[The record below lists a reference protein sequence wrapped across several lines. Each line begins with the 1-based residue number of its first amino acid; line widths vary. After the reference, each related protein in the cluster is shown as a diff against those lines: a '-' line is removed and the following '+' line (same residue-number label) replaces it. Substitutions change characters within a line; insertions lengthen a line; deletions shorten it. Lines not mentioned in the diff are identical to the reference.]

1 MDKLPE
7 EALLDWYADQH
18 PRTVDIVGD
27 FAGRELFAIQGEALM
42 RYCLSEAK
50 VDFDGGFQLLHAIH
64 AVEKFL
70 SSLKKNDCSF
80 DLVFF
85 QDLEDVCVP
94 DGVRGSNHASK
105 YLLARRILIQ
115 HLDRS
120 DIDIKVLE
128 LSSFESDECNDYLA
142 SNAIHFMLCDEGRGD
157 SREQTIRLRHLI
169 WKILDSGR
177 NVAVI
182 NSIVLKSSKGSLLDL
197 RLDRPTRN
205 TKQPS
210 DFSLAVLEEISQ
222 PQFLSSKLS
231 AREKIVVAFCR
242 VYLEQLS
249 TRDNPP
255 EDDIVRVEALI
266 LQVATLK
273 ICRIRDRCFSFTN
286 RNLSPDDNKFLH
298 MFCTT
303 SQDLAENRVGLTG
316 RTKWDLYDLIDGR
329 LFFNILEALRNGRG
343 VSPSILEQ
351 GKSLR
356 EKVFHDR
363 TADVSLQVETEHV
376 DPAAVAVFRDLHHW
390 HTYKPVATRKTRV
403 EVLPWAEKI
412 RQKRR
417 QRQMADVVSY
427 AASLTNSIGKVFD
440 RETIVVNS
448 RPLRKS
454 AYAPPKASSGNSSRN
469 EGGSRMVRVRG
480 KELALLASQ
489 QLREDKAQTKRNDV
503 LRLWAEKCAEL
514 ENGKDLVMCY
524 LKAQEF
530 QDHAVVRPEVS
541 LYLCNVLVKIWAHT
555 RKDVDEGSPQGL
567 YLVSMMWNRLQAISR
582 SRNCTPEIANA
593 AKEMVAALSMTQL
606 KIVENEPRRK
616 LPFSIRPGLLRNV
629 SKLVRDHRIL
639 QLEHGGPYMDRQFD
653 SQPDTRVSFE
663 PDAWQRDVLDSID
676 ANESLLVV
684 APTSAGKTFI
694 SFYAMK
700 KILEESDDGVLVY
713 VAPTKA
719 LVNQI
724 AAEIEA
730 RFSKQYKNQQG
741 KSIWAIHTRDY
752 RINHPTRCQ
761 ILVTVPH
768 MLQVML
774 LAPTNA
780 NRPGAWSLRVKR
792 IIFDEVHCIGQAE
805 DGIIWEQLLL
815 LAPCPIIAL
824 SATVGNPEELRDWL
838 AKSEARKGCSMKMIM
853 HHVRYSDLRK
863 FIYEPP
869 ERFVFR
875 ELSRPSRLPMPG
887 LDEGNCVSSSF
898 KNRAALYDIN
908 LEARDCLT
916 LWKHMN
922 KTFTRELLE
931 GLDSPE
937 ALPEVIE
944 KSHVSGWEKALKGK
958 LKTAMESPDSTFQ
971 ALKESIEASTTASD
985 SPRADHMANLFA
997 LAFELH
1003 AQDALPALVFNYD
1016 RLECERAVKGM
1027 LSTLEEAESAFKES
1041 DTTWQ
1046 KKLNEFGQWQKQKR
1060 SSLEN
1065 QSFNRPKH
1073 HGERIPSK
1081 LETVRL
1087 QASAETSPWEGFNPE
1102 WPLSQFSF
1110 AGTKAMQQKE
1120 FDDLMASLDA
1130 DRVPLWLIAALRRG
1144 LGVHHAGMNRRY
1156 RQIVEML
1163 FRRGY
1168 LRLVVATGT
1177 LALGINM
1184 PCKTVVFSGDS
1195 VFLSPQ
1201 NYRQASGRA
1210 GRRGFDLLGNV
1221 VFNGISRDRVHE
1233 IMSSRLPALKGQ
1245 FPISTTLILRLFILL
1260 HGTNNCRFAVDAVQA
1275 LLSQTRLYLGGPDAE
1290 MSVKHHLRFS
1300 IEYLRRQNLL
1310 SATGTPIHFAGLVGH
1325 LYFTENAVFAFHSL
1339 LRGGYFHEL
1348 CKNIDTARQ
1357 RVLREM
1363 MLVLG
1368 HLFNRIPIHQKSKLL
1383 NVVERSSSEMSL
1395 QRLPAAAEELL
1406 VRHNQQ
1412 TLSIFK
1418 NYVHSYII
1426 QHLTDMEDR
1435 MLPLTKISV
1444 GPEKGIACG
1453 LESEPPPV
1461 IRSPFAALSGFTDNF
1476 DSIQDLCST
1485 VRDGVFL
1492 EESAIPHINIWPCDT
1507 NVEFNAY
1514 LYDFFRH
1521 GSLTVLVREN
1531 HIRRGEVWFHLND
1544 FSLTLKTIVTSLR
1557 GVISSGEEFE
1567 MEDAEDEA
1575 RDTGDA
1581 EVIPWTT
1588 EALGKK
1594 KAKSRVPESWEDESD
1609 TCVSESEPGSHS
1621 GVVGSSGSEEESGL
1635 DKGGG
1640 LIKVLRAF
1648 TLLEQEF
1655 LDKFYKVGA

>member
-1 MDKLPE
+1 MEPGKKLPE
-7 EALLDWYADQH
+7 EALLEWYADQH
-18 PRTVDIVGD
+18 PPIVDIVGD

-42 RYCLSEAK
+42 RYCLAEAK
-50 VDFDGGFQLLHAIH
+50 VDFDGGFQPLHAIH

-70 SSLKKNDCSF
+70 SSLKKRDCNF
-80 DLVFF
+80 DVIFF
-85 QDLEDVCVP
+85 RDMEDICVP
-94 DGVRGSNHASK
+94 NGVTASNHVSK
-105 YLLARRILIQ
+105 YLLTRRIIIQ
-115 HLDRS
+115 HLNRS
-120 DIDIKVLE
+120 DINFKVLE
-128 LSSFESDECNDYLA
+128 LGSFESGGCKNYLA

-169 WKILDSGR
+169 WKILYSGR

-182 NSIVLKSSKGSLLDL
+182 NSIIWKSSKVFMPLLGGSKAAL
-197 RLDRPTRN
+197 P
-205 TKQPS
+205 
-210 DFSLAVLEEISQ
+210 FSHPVFNE
-222 PQFLSSKLS
+222 FL
-231 AREKIVVAFCR
+231 
-242 VYLEQLS
+242 Q
-249 TRDNPP
+249 
-255 EDDIVRVEALI
+255 
-266 LQVATLK
+266 
-273 ICRIRDRCFSFTN
+273 
-286 RNLSPDDNKFLH
+286 
-298 MFCTT
+298 
-303 SQDLAENRVGLTG
+303 
-316 RTKWDLYDLIDGR
+316 
-329 LFFNILEALRNGRG
+329 G
-343 VSPSILEQ
+343 VSVQE
-351 GKSLR
+351 
-356 EKVFHDR
+356 E
-363 TADVSLQVETEHV
+363 AEHV
-376 DPAAVAVFRDLHHW
+376 EPAAAAVFQDLHHW

-403 EVLPWAEKI
+403 EVPPWVEKL

-417 QRQMADVVSY
+417 QKLMADVTLY
-427 AASLTNSIGKVFD
+427 AASLTSSTGKVFD

-448 RPLRKS
+448 CPQHKS
-454 AYAPPKASSGNSSRN
+454 ACVVPKASLGNSSRN
-469 EGGSRMVRVRG
+469 GGGSKMVGARG
-480 KELALLASQ
+480 KERALMASQ
-489 QLREDKAQTKRNDV
+489 QLREEKAQTKRNDV
-503 LRLWAEKCAEL
+503 LRLWAEKCAEF
-514 ENGKDLVMCY
+514 ENDKDLVIRY
-524 LKAQEF
+524 LKAEEF
-530 QDHAVVRPEVS
+530 QNSRFPGSHAVVRPEVS
-541 LYLCNVLVKIWAHT
+541 LYLCNVLAKIWAHT
-555 RKDVDEGSPQGL
+555 RRDMDECSSEGL
-567 YLVSMMWNRLQAISR
+567 YLVSMMWNWLQAISR
-582 SRNCTPEIANA
+582 SGNCTPNIANA
-593 AKEMVAALSMTQL
+593 AREVVAALSMSQL

-616 LPFSIRPGLLRNV
+616 LPFGVRPGLLRNV
-629 SKLVRDHRIL
+629 PNLVRDHRIL

-653 SQPDTRVSFE
+653 SQPDTRVPFE
-663 PDAWQRDVLDSID
+663 PDAWQRGVLDSID

-752 RINHPTRCQ
+752 RINDPTRCQ

-768 MLQVML
+768 MLQIML

-780 NRPGAWSLRVKR
+780 NCPSAWSLRVKR

-824 SATVGNPEELRDWL
+824 SATVGNPEELSDWL
-838 AKSEARKGCSMKMIM
+838 AKSEARKGCRMKMIV
-853 HHVRYSDLRK
+853 HDVRYSDLRK

-875 ELSRPSRLPMPG
+875 ELSKPSRLPVPG
-887 LDEGNCVSSSF
+887 LDEGNGVSSSF
-898 KNRAALYDIN
+898 KFVHPVVALKDRNRAALEDIN
-908 LEARDCLT
+908 LEARDCLM
-916 LWKHMN
+916 LWKHMD
-922 KTFTRELLE
+922 KTFPRELLV
-931 GLDSPE
+931 GLEPPE
-937 ALPEVIE
+937 ALPEVIK
-944 KSHVSGWEKALKGK
+944 KSHVIGWEKTLKTK
-958 LKTAMESPDSTFQ
+958 LKAAMESPDSPFQ
-971 ALKESIEASTTASD
+971 ALQDSIEASKTVIKDQDPLGSL
-985 SPRADHMANLFA
+985 RADHMANLFP
-997 LAFELH
+997 LACELH

-1027 LSTLEEAESAFKES
+1027 LSTLQEAESAFKES
-1041 DTTWQ
+1041 DATWQ

-1065 QSFNRPKH
+1065 QSFSRPKRDD
-1073 HGERIPSK
+1073 ERTLSK
-1081 LETVRL
+1081 LEAVR
-1087 QASAETSPWEGFNPE
+1087 QEASVETSPWEGFNPE
-1102 WPLSQFSF
+1102 WPLNQFSF
-1110 AGTKAMQQKE
+1110 AGTKVMQQKE
-1120 FDDLMASLDA
+1120 FDDLMGSLDV

-1221 VFNGISRDRVHE
+1221 VFNGISRDRTHE

-1245 FPISTTLILRLFILL
+1245 FPISTTLILRLFVLL

-1310 SATGTPIHFAGLVGH
+1310 SASGTPIHFAGLVGH

-1348 CKNIDTARQ
+1348 CKDIDTARQ

-1363 MLVLG
+1363 MLVLS
-1368 HLFNRIPIHQKSKLL
+1368 HLFSRIPIQHKSKLL
-1383 NVVERSSSEMSL
+1383 KVVEKSSSEIFL
-1395 QRLPAAAEELL
+1395 KRLPAAAEELL

-1418 NYVHSYII
+1418 DYVHSYII
-1426 QHLTDMEDR
+1426 RHLTDKEDR

-1444 GPEKGIACG
+1444 GPEKGI
-1453 LESEPPPV
+1453 
-1461 IRSPFAALSGFTDNF
+1461 
-1476 DSIQDLCST
+1476 
-1485 VRDGVFL
+1485 
-1492 EESAIPHINIWPCDT
+1492 
-1507 NVEFNAY
+1507 
-1514 LYDFFRH
+1514 
-1521 GSLTVLVREN
+1521 VLREN
-1531 HIRRGEVWFHLND
+1531 HIRRGDVWFHLKD

-1567 MEDAEDEA
+1567 MADAEDEV

-1581 EVIPWTT
+1581 EVTPWTT
-1588 EALGKK
+1588 EMPKSAGACEKATEPLGKK
-1594 KAKSRVPESWEDESD
+1594 KAKSKVPESWEDESD
-1609 TCVSESEPGSHS
+1609 TSVSESEPGSHS
-1621 GVVGSSGSEEESGL
+1621 EMVGSSASEEKTAPSRPDL

-1640 LIKVLRAF
+1640 LMKVLEAF
-1648 TLLEQEF
+1648 TCLEQEF
-1655 LDKFYKVGA
+1655 SDKFYKVGA